1 MIIKKSYDW
10 DILVDLID
18 EFNEEFSYYYHDDY
32 YVTADVLSI
41 RIYEAIPFSNH
52 TQFKLYQYVEENVP
66 VDKYTWYTEEEEECY
81 LTRKF
86 NFEME
91 FFEND
96 SFNYFKDFFMFY
108 KNFKRNESS
117 RLENIDKIK
126 HQKEQLDRE
135 REWRKLKLKK
145 IFNIK

>member
-1 MIIKKSYDW
+1 
-10 DILVDLID
+10 
-18 EFNEEFSYYYHDDY
+18 
-32 YVTADVLSI
+32 LSI
-41 RIYEAIPFSNH
+41 RIYEVISYPNH
-52 TQFKLYQYVEENVP
+52 TQFKLYQYVEENIP
-66 VDKYTWYTEEEEECY
+66 MDESSWYTEEEEECCV
-81 LTRKF
+81 TRKYKF
-86 NFEME
+86 DTE

-96 SFNYFKDFFMFY
+96 NFNSFKDFFMFY
-108 KNFKRNESS
+108 KNFKSNERN